1 MTNTPSKKRI
11 GWSLSGFIRT
21 ESASGLVL
29 IAVTILAL
37 VWMNSDLD
45 YLYKSIWKE
54 TKVMF
59 GIGNF
64 VLSESVYHWINDG
77 LMAVFFLL
85 VGLEIKRE
93 LIAGELSDLKKALFP
108 IVAAIGGMVVP
119 ALIYFSINHGHADFR
134 DGWAIPMATDI
145 AFSLGILTLLGSRV
159 PLALKVFLTAL
170 AIVDDMGAVLSIA
183 LFYSN
188 SIEMT
193 WIIIALA
200 VFIFL
205 MALNRLGIRKLWVY
219 LIIGFFGLWLPFYL
233 SGVHATI
240 AGVLLAL
247 TIPAN
252 RKINTVAL
260 KTRIQTLM
268 DQFSGGDEE
277 SRGGMLN
284 HVKMQV
290 VSELHETCDQVK
302 SPLQWLEHQLKWPT
316 MFLIVPLFALANA
329 GASFKT
335 NPGSGVIL
343 DPVALGIILGLVVGK
358 VVGISLFSWLAVKA
372 KVVALPEGLQ
382 WKHIIGVGFIAGIG
396 FTMSLFINELAFES
410 SVINEV
416 AKKAIF
422 VGSLI
427 SALVG
432 TVWLLLVGRG
442 KDESGVG

>member
-219 LIIGFFGLWLPFYL
+219 LIIGFFGLW
-233 SGVHATI
+233 
-240 AGVLLAL
+240 
-247 TIPAN
+247 
-252 RKINTVAL
+252 INTVAF

>member
-1 MTNTPSKKRI
+1 MMTDQSKNGI
-11 GWSLSGFIRT
+11 GRTLAGFIRT

-37 VWMNSDLD
+37 VWMNSDLA

-54 TKVMF
+54 TKVM
-59 GIGNF
+59 IGVGDF

-108 IVAAIGGMVVP
+108 IIAAIGGMVVP
-119 ALIYFSINHGHADFR
+119 ALIYYSINHGHEEFR
-134 DGWAIPMATDI
+134 SGWAIPMATDI

-159 PLALKVFLTAL
+159 PVALKVFLTAL

-183 LFYSN
+183 IFYSD
-188 SIEMT
+188 SIEML
-193 WIIIALA
+193 WIAVALA
-200 VFIFL
+200 VFLLLI
-205 MALNRLGIRKLWVY
+205 ALNRLGVRKLWAY
-219 LIIGFFGLWLPFYL
+219 LIIGIFGLWLPFYL

-247 TIPAN
+247 AIPAS
-252 RKINTVAL
+252 RKIDTVAFNS
-260 KTRIQTLM
+260 RIRTLLS
-268 DQFSGGDEE
+268 DYAASPEE
-277 SRGGMLN
+277 PGNKMLD
-284 HVKMQV
+284 HHKMQA
-290 VSELHETCDQVK
+290 VSEMHETCDSAK
-302 SPLQWLEHQLKWPT
+302 SPLQWLEHRLKWPT

-335 NPGSGVIL
+335 HSVTGVVM

-358 VVGISLFSWLAVKA
+358 SVGISLFAWMAVKTRL
-372 KVVALPEGLQ
+372 VSLPDGLQ

-396 FTMSLFINELAFES
+396 FTMSLFINELAFEN

-422 VGSLI
+422 AGSLI
-427 SALVG
+427 SGVIGAAL
-432 TVWLLLVGRG
+432 LFLAGRR
-442 KDESGVG
+442 K